1 MAVTYRYEHLSAE
14 RKEFVKIGSDVNA
27 LVKTVK
33 EIVDENRSVIICF
46 VFTLYD
52 KLLERC
58 KDTVTFRHQLV
69 IHFLGGTVKHIAV
82 IIVALTYFAKI
93 FFRIINGEFCAV

>member
-33 EIVDENRSVIICF
+33 EIVDEAIKHANR
-46 VFTLYD
+46 
-52 KLLERC
+52 K
-58 KDTVTFRHQLV
+58 TVG
-69 IHFLGGTVKHIAV
+69 HFFD
-82 IIVALTYFAKI
+82 IIVAKRYDDEDMIIIKEKD
-93 FFRIINGEFCAV
+93 FR